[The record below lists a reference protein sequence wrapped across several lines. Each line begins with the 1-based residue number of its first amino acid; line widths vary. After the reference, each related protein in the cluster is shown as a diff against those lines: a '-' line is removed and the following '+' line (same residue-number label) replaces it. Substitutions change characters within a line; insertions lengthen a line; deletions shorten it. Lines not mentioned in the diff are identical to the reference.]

1 MATIPTA
8 FARVPNL
15 LSSRMMMGNL
25 TRTNSSLMGLQSQL
39 ATGIRV
45 MRPSVDP
52 VAASTI
58 TSLDFMIEQREQH
71 LRNLNHADSLLATI
85 DQSLGDISDL
95 ILEAKGIG
103 LSQIGVGSDAETRAN
118 QAQVVD
124 SILQSLAD
132 IANREQG
139 GIHFF
144 GGEAVSSDPMAELNG
159 FYRYVGFGDSMQ
171 TDLGMAAGV
180 GVTISAE
187 SALGAMSARV
197 RGAVDLDPG
206 LESSTRISEIRGAR
220 GLGIELGSLRAEV
233 NGVEL
238 VIDLSEADTIGDVRA
253 ILQNELKTV
262 DVFASVSLAGGSLQV
277 SPSLGLITFSDL
289 DGGTIAEDLGLVG
302 SYIPGATSSGLDL
315 DPELTELT
323 SIASLPGVTLP
334 MGSIRIEN
342 GGQVRV
348 VDLSEVTTVGEL
360 FSAVDELQIGVRAEI
375 DEDGRR
381 INFRNELSGAHLSIS
396 EVAGGETA
404 TQLGIRSLSG
414 STLLSD
420 FNDGRGVGSVSGGF
434 DPVTGLPDPSLDLDF
449 EITLSDGTSF
459 GVDVSGAATVSDV
472 LDAINAAAADQGIPV
487 PGAFSADL
495 MADGNGIELRDQLGG
510 GGSLTVSRLNN
521 STAAA
526 DLGILGEGTGAVLAG
541 TDQAQV
547 AADGLFTHL
556 AALRDALL
564 ANDEAGI
571 AFATE
576 QLDADTLLVAEARAE
591 VGVRS
596 RRVTDSLAREED
608 RSIQD
613 QSLRSTLRDL
623 DFTEAATRFALLQQQ
638 LQASMAT
645 IGQTQ
650 QLSLLDFLR

>member
-1 MATIPTA
+1 
-8 FARVPNL
+8 
-15 LSSRMMMGNL
+15 
-25 TRTNSSLMGLQSQL
+25 
-39 ATGIRV
+39 
-45 MRPSVDP
+45 
-52 VAASTI
+52 
-58 TSLDFMIEQREQH
+58 
-71 LRNLNHADSLLATI
+71 
-85 DQSLGDISDL
+85 
-95 ILEAKGIG
+95 
-103 LSQIGVGSDAETRAN
+103 
-118 QAQVVD
+118 
-124 SILQSLAD
+124 
-132 IANREQG
+132 
-139 GIHFF
+139 
-144 GGEAVSSDPMAELNG
+144 
-159 FYRYVGFGDSMQ
+159 
-171 TDLGMAAGV
+171 MAAGV

-238 VIDLSEADTIGDVRA
+238 VIDLSEADTRRRPRDPPERTQDRGR
-253 ILQNELKTV
+253 LRLGLPRRG
-262 DVFASVSLAGGSLQV
+262 LAAGLA
-277 SPSLGLITFSDL
+277 SLGPITFSDL

-459 GVDVSGAATVSDV
+459 GVDVSVAATVSDV
-472 LDAINAAAADQGIPV
+472 LDAINAAAADQD
-487 PGAFSADL
+487 PGPGGL
-495 MADGNGIELRDQLGG
+495 LGRPDGGRQ
-510 GGSLTVSRLNN
+510 R
-521 STAAA
+521 
-526 DLGILGEGTGAVLAG
+526 
-541 TDQAQV
+541 
-547 AADGLFTHL
+547 H
-556 AALRDALL
+556 
-564 ANDEAGI
+564 
-571 AFATE
+571 
-576 QLDADTLLVAEARAE
+576 RAP
-591 VGVRS
+591 
-596 RRVTDSLAREED
+596 
-608 RSIQD
+608 
-613 QSLRSTLRDL
+613 
-623 DFTEAATRFALLQQQ
+623 
-638 LQASMAT
+638 
-645 IGQTQ
+645 
-650 QLSLLDFLR
+650 